1 MVGVRQSFQKK
12 GFTLLEVIGAA
23 LILSI
28 SLLSGGFAIYT
39 QLNYIGQIREEAI
52 ATLAAQ
58 EEIENIRGMAF
69 DNIIN
74 LNSSFSASG
83 FIYLNEPT
91 GTVTVDNI
99 YGDDNSRRVSVTVSW
114 HSFAGTTANKTLATI
129 MTRNGINK
137 Q

>member
-1 MVGVRQSFQKK
+1 MVGVKRSFRKK
-12 GFTLLEVIGAA
+12 GFTLVEVMAA
-23 LILSI
+23 AAVLSI

-39 QLNYIGQIREEAI
+39 QLNFIGQIREEAI

-74 LNSSFSASG
+74 LSSSFSASG

-99 YGDDNSRRVSVTVSW
+99 YGDNNSRRVSVTVSW
-114 HSFAGTTANKTLATI
+114 HSFAGATRNQTLATL